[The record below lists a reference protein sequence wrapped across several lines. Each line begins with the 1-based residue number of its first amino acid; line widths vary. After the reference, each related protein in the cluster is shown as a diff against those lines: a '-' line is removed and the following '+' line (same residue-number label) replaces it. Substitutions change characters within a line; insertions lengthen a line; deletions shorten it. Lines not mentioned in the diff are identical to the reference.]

1 MTRKRKNEEINA
13 VDNDPSSSIDFKLAY
28 SQIKAIVK
36 SDNSEKLREL
46 IESGRIVSD
55 TVNRRKIRDLLI
67 DACEKGSLACVKILL
82 EYNTDSNRDF
92 NLEVLRSA
100 CRSGSRDLLHFLIE
114 KGMVI
119 SDDILLSVISSAR
132 DVLKSAAVSIILIES
147 FKDINYRF
155 TYGTLDVL
163 RVVSEAGNIDVVRM
177 VLERGASQVG
187 QALSR
192 AAYYGHIEV
201 VELLL
206 TWDIQLGRISM
217 EFQCQALRW
226 ATSQGHIDVVRC
238 IVEFGVD
245 ENALNGAF
253 RVSVSGSKTDI
264 AEYLLD
270 KGGY

>member
-1 MTRKRKNEEINA
+1 MSRKRKNDAISA
-13 VDNDPSSSIDFKLAY
+13 VDDNPNSSIESKLAY

-36 SDNSEKLREL
+36 SDNSEKLKEF
-46 IESGRIVSD
+46 IESGSLIVD
-55 TVNRRKIRDLLI
+55 MVNQRKSRDLLL
-67 DACEKGSLACVKILL
+67 DACKEGSLECVKILL
-82 EYNTDSNRDF
+82 EYNTGSNNTF
-92 NLEVLRSA
+92 KEQILSST
-100 CRSGSRDLLHFLIE
+100 CRSGSTDLLHFLIE

-253 RVSVSGSKTDI
+253 RVSVSGSKTDM
-264 AEYLLD
+264 AE
-270 KGGY
+270 